1 MKRNLVHS
9 HLEPKHTG
17 TQLFRAQI
25 LGHSCLEK
33 KYIGTQLFRA
43 KIYWGHSYLEPTYT
57 GDTAI

>member
-1 MKRNLVHS
+1 MKINLVHS

-33 KYIGTQLFRA
+33 QYIGTQLFRA
-43 KIYWGHSYLEPTYT
+43 KIYWG
-57 GDTAI
+57 TAI